1 MTYTLQKGCCSTRQ
15 QFNIMHLTSI
25 LVLSM
30 SLGACT
36 TVTSIQTGIKT
47 GATATMETIK
57 TGTVKTLDK
66 ISVKTGI
73 GNNPRDPLE
82 GFNRAMFG
90 FNEKVD
96 EIVLKPLAQG
106 YQKVVPSFV
115 QSAIGNFFGNI
126 GDIWTAVNDF
136 LQGKVT
142 DGANDIMRVAVNSTF
157 GLGGL
162 IDIASAGGIPKH
174 NEDFGQTLGAWGVR
188 SGPYVVLPVLGAS
201 TLRDTIATPLD
212 FKGDLWSYQTPLATR
227 YFGTAVR
234 VVDKR
239 ATFLDAS
246 SLIEEAALDKYVFIR
261 DAYLQRRA
269 SQVNPEAD

>member
-1 MTYTLQKGCCSTRQ
+1 MKLPNYFYPASQSARLNLMRLVSILALSLFMSACSTV
-15 QFNIMHLTSI
+15 S
-25 LVLSM
+25 
-30 SLGACT
+30 SL
-36 TVTSIQTGIKT
+36 KT
-47 GATATMETIK
+47 GASTTINTIK
-57 TGTVKTLDK
+57 TGTVNTLDK

-82 GFNRAMFG
+82 GFNRAMFS
-90 FNEKVD
+90 FNEKLD
-96 EIVLKPLAQG
+96 EVALKPAAQA
-106 YQKVVPSFV
+106 YQTYIPSFV
-115 QSAIGNFFGNI
+115 QTAVGNFFGNI
-126 GDIWTAVNDF
+126 GDVWTAVNDL

-142 DGANDIMRVAVNSTF
+142 DSVNDVMRVAVNTTF

-174 NEDFGQTLGAWGVR
+174 REDFGQTLGTWGVR
-188 SGPYVVLPVLGAS
+188 SGPYVMLPILGAS

-212 FKGDLWSYQTPLATR
+212 FKGDLWSYQNPVSTR
-227 YFGTAVR
+227 YLGTAVR

-239 ATFLDAS
+239 ASFLDAG

-269 SQVNPEAD
+269 AQVNPDDE